1 MVFRLVS
8 PIAFAEACNTLRTSC
23 AEAVVAT
30 RHTSAA
36 RMIARRFIRSSLL
49 VVPSV
54 RTYPARSLRCH
65 ASAGREPLS
74 MRPSANL
81 GLILR
86 RFRKW
91 QFGCDPVSG
100 GLMWLRLAEHVG
112 EKSAGD
118 GDTRLNAAGD

>member
-23 AEAVVAT
+23 ADAVAVT

-54 RTYPARSLRCH
+54 RTCPAPSLRCH

-74 MRPSANL
+74 MRPSANF
-81 GLILR
+81 GLR
-86 RFRKW
+86 RLGQW
-91 QFGCDPVSG
+91 QLGCDRVSG
-100 GLMWLRLAEHVG
+100 VLMRLRLAQDIG
-112 EKSAGD
+112 EES
-118 GDTRLNAAGD
+118 

>member
-1 MVFRLVS
+1 MVFRFVS
-8 PIAFAEACNTLRTSC
+8 PIAFAEACNTLRASC
-23 AEAVVAT
+23 ADAVAAT

-54 RTYPARSLRCH
+54 RTCPARSLRCH

-74 MRPSANL
+74 MRTPANF

-86 RFRKW
+86 RFRQR
-91 QFGCDPVSG
+91 QFGGDPVSD
-100 GLMWLRLAEHVG
+100 GLMGLRFAEHVG

-118 GDTRLNAAGD
+118 RDT